1 MTKPEDLRVQSEEE
15 LIALEQEKRKEIFQ
29 FRNAIANNDK
39 EAKPHFIQQ
48 RKKDIARILTIRT
61 QRRNQA
67 TEGK

>member
-29 FRNAIANNDK
+29 FRNAIAKNDK
-39 EAKPHFIQQ
+39 EAKPHFIRE

-61 QRRNQA
+61 QRR
-67 TEGK
+67 GK